1 MAFSGAWNDT
11 FLAVSGPWNQEKPF
25 WSFQGPEMTI
35 CWRFQGPEKTPYWL
49 FQAPEIRKSL
59 FGVFRGLKW
68 PYVGV
73 FRGLKRHLI
82 GWKRWY
88 YGSILKWLTNT
99 EKTVPTQSGSVQV
112 LPQHIF
118 FVGGVWHCNNCPRG
132 DCPRRQL
139 SKGLLS
145 KGQLSKETF
154 VQGRLLSKKSN
165 TYIFVQGTFVTE
177 MKKKIWKLL
186 GTKKNNRNFLQ
197 LFLKCRVRP
206 TYGFLYPPLPLADLV
221 QNYFQ

>member
-1 MAFSGAWNDT
+1 MT
-11 FLAVSGPWNQEKPF
+11 PF
-25 WSFQGPEMTI
+25 
-35 CWRFQGPEKTPYWL
+35 WL

-118 FVGGVWHCNNCPRG
+118 FCGGGAGTATIVQGAIVQGDNCPR
-132 DCPRRQL
+132 DFCPRDSCPRRQL
-139 SKGLLS
+139 SK
-145 KGQLSKETF
+145 ETI
-154 VQGRLLSKKSN
+154 VQGRLLSKE
-165 TYIFVQGTFVTE
+165 TIVQGDFFPRRQLYQLLSKEVDNFWTKTFF
-177 MKKKIWKLL
+177 
-186 GTKKNNRNFLQ
+186 NQNF
-197 LFLKCRVRP
+197 FWTIMRIVGK
-206 TYGFLYPPLPLADLV
+206 GA
-221 QNYFQ
+221 

>member
-25 WSFQGPEMTI
+25 WSFQRPEMTI

-118 FVGGVWHCNNCPRG
+118 LWGGG
-132 DCPRRQL
+132 
-139 SKGLLS
+139 S
-145 KGQLSKETF
+145 
-154 VQGRLLSKKSN
+154 
-165 TYIFVQGTFVTE
+165 GT
-177 MKKKIWKLL
+177 
-186 GTKKNNRNFLQ
+186 
-197 LFLKCRVRP
+197 
-206 TYGFLYPPLPLADLV
+206 GFLYPPPPWLIWCKTIFNKAGWAAELSGPEKRGTGSPIETKDMV
-221 QNYFQ
+221 QQPNHQAQRNGVLGAQ

>member
-118 FVGGVWHCNNCPRG
+118 FVGGGSGTATIVQGAIVQGDNCPR
-132 DCPRRQL
+132 DFCPRDSCPR
-139 SKGLLS
+139 
-145 KGQLSKETF
+145 
-154 VQGRLLSKKSN
+154 RLLSKEDFCPISQILIFLSKELLLQKWRKKSEN
-165 TYIFVQGTFVTE
+165 CWEQKSI
-177 MKKKIWKLL
+177 IDKLGL
-186 GTKKNNRNFLQ
+186 SCAKLRKASAS
-197 LFLKCRVRP
+197 
-206 TYGFLYPPLPLADLV
+206 YH
-221 QNYFQ
+221 

>member
-1 MAFSGAWNDT
+1 
-11 FLAVSGPWNQEKPF
+11 
-25 WSFQGPEMTI
+25 MTI

-118 FVGGVWHCNNCPRG
+118 FVGGG
-132 DCPRRQL
+132 LALEQL
-139 SKGLLS
+139 SKGR
-145 KGQLSKETF
+145 LSKET
-154 VQGRLLSKKSN
+154 
-165 TYIFVQGTFVTE
+165 IVQGTFVQGTAVQGDFCPRKTFVQE
-177 MKKKIWKLL
+177 VKYLYFCPRKFCYRNEEKNLKIAGNKKI
-186 GTKKNNRNFLQ
+186 
-197 LFLKCRVRP
+197 
-206 TYGFLYPPLPLADLV
+206 
-221 QNYFQ
+221 

>member
-1 MAFSGAWNDT
+1 MT
-11 FLAVSGPWNQEKPF
+11 PF
-25 WSFQGPEMTI
+25 
-35 CWRFQGPEKTPYWL
+35 WL

-118 FVGGVWHCNNCPRG
+118 FCEGGSGTATIVQGAIFQGDNCPR
-132 DCPRRQL
+132 DFCPRDSCPR
-139 SKGLLS
+139 
-145 KGQLSKETF
+145 
-154 VQGRLLSKKSN
+154 RLLSKEDFCPRSQILIFLSKELLLQKWRKKSEN
-165 TYIFVQGTFVTE
+165 CWEQ
-177 MKKKIWKLL
+177 KK
-186 GTKKNNRNFLQ
+186 
-197 LFLKCRVRP
+197 
-206 TYGFLYPPLPLADLV
+206 
-221 QNYFQ
+221 

>member
-1 MAFSGAWNDT
+1 MT
-11 FLAVSGPWNQEKPF
+11 PF
-25 WSFQGPEMTI
+25 
-35 CWRFQGPEKTPYWL
+35 WL

-118 FVGGVWHCNNCPRG
+118 FVGGG
-132 DCPRRQL
+132 LALQQL
-139 SKGLLS
+139 SKGR
-145 KGQLSKETF
+145 LSKET
-154 VQGRLLSKKSN
+154 
-165 TYIFVQGTFVTE
+165 IVQGTFVQGTVVQGDFCPRKTFVQVTVLQGDFCPRKTFVQE
-177 MKKKIWKLL
+177 DKYLYFCPRNFCYRNEEKNLKIA
-186 GTKKNNRNFLQ
+186 GNKKN
-197 LFLKCRVRP
+197 
-206 TYGFLYPPLPLADLV
+206 
-221 QNYFQ
+221 

>member
-1 MAFSGAWNDT
+1 MTT
-11 FLAVSGPWNQEKPF
+11 F
-25 WSFQGPEMTI
+25 
-35 CWRFQGPEKTPYWL
+35 WL

-88 YGSILKWLTNT
+88 YGSLLKWLTNT

-118 FVGGVWHCNNCPRG
+118 LWGGGSGTATIVQGAIVQGDNCPR
-132 DCPRRQL
+132 DFCPSR
-139 SKGLLS
+139 
-145 KGQLSKETF
+145 QLSKETIVQGDYCPRTTF
-154 VQGRLLSKKSN
+154 VQGDYCPRRLFSKETVIS
-165 TYIFVQGTFVTE
+165 IIVQGSRQF
-177 MKKKIWKLL
+177 LDQ
-186 GTKKNNRNFLQ
+186 NFFQ
-197 LFLKCRVRP
+197 PKFFLDH
-206 TYGFLYPPLPLADLV
+206 FADRRQGSLT
-221 QNYFQ
+221 

>member
-1 MAFSGAWNDT
+1 MT
-11 FLAVSGPWNQEKPF
+11 PF
-25 WSFQGPEMTI
+25 
-35 CWRFQGPEKTPYWL
+35 WL

-118 FVGGVWHCNNCPRG
+118 LWGGG
-132 DCPRRQL
+132 LALQQL
-139 SKGLLS
+139 SKGR
-145 KGQLSKETF
+145 LSKETIVQGTF
-154 VQGRLLSKKSN
+154 VQVDSCPRRLLSKETIVQGRLLSKG
-165 TYIFVQGTFVTE
+165 TIVQGDFFPRRQLYQLLSKEVDNFWTKTFF
-177 MKKKIWKLL
+177 
-186 GTKKNNRNFLQ
+186 NQNF
-197 LFLKCRVRP
+197 F
-206 TYGFLYPPLPLADLV
+206 GPLCGS
-221 QNYFQ
+221 

>member
-1 MAFSGAWNDT
+1 MT
-11 FLAVSGPWNQEKPF
+11 PF
-25 WSFQGPEMTI
+25 
-35 CWRFQGPEKTPYWL
+35 WL

-82 GWKRWY
+82 GWKRWF

-118 FVGGVWHCNNCPRG
+118 FVGGG
-132 DCPRRQL
+132 LALQQL
-139 SKGLLS
+139 SKGRLSKETIVQGTFVQGTVVQGDSCPRRLLS
-145 KGQLSKETF
+145 KDNFCPRRLLSKETF
-154 VQGRLLSKKSN
+154 FQGDS
-165 TYIFVQGTFVTE
+165 YINHCPR
-177 MKKKIWKLL
+177 K
-186 GTKKNNRNFLQ
+186 
-197 LFLKCRVRP
+197 RVD
-206 TYGFLYPPLPLADLV
+206 DLIGL
-221 QNYFQ
+221 

>member
-1 MAFSGAWNDT
+1 MT
-11 FLAVSGPWNQEKPF
+11 PF
-25 WSFQGPEMTI
+25 
-35 CWRFQGPEKTPYWL
+35 WL

-118 FVGGVWHCNNCPRG
+118 FCGGGSGTATIVQGAIVQGDNCPR
-132 DCPRRQL
+132 DFCPRDSCPR
-139 SKGLLS
+139 
-145 KGQLSKETF
+145 
-154 VQGRLLSKKSN
+154 RLLSKEDFCPRSQILIFLSKELLLQKWRKKSEN
-165 TYIFVQGTFVTE
+165 CWEQKNIIEIFFKYSWNVGSVLLMDFCTPPPPPGWFGA
-177 MKKKIWKLL
+177 KLFSIKQDEQPNYRARRNGVL
-186 GTKKNNRNFLQ
+186 GAQ
-197 LFLKCRVRP
+197 
-206 TYGFLYPPLPLADLV
+206 
-221 QNYFQ
+221 

>member
-1 MAFSGAWNDT
+1 MT
-11 FLAVSGPWNQEKPF
+11 PF
-25 WSFQGPEMTI
+25 
-35 CWRFQGPEKTPYWL
+35 WL

-118 FVGGVWHCNNCPRG
+118 FCGGGSGTATIVQGAIVQGDNCPR
-132 DCPRRQL
+132 DFCPRRQL
-139 SKGLLS
+139 SKETIVQGDFFPR
-145 KGQLSKETF
+145 KTF
-154 VQGRLLSKKSN
+154 VQVTVLQGDFCPRK
-165 TYIFVQGTFVTE
+165 TFVQEDKYLYFCPRNFCYRNE
-177 MKKKIWKLL
+177 EKKLKIA
-186 GTKKNNRNFLQ
+186 GNKKN
-197 LFLKCRVRP
+197 
-206 TYGFLYPPLPLADLV
+206 
-221 QNYFQ
+221 